1 MQPQVALDTLRR
13 AFRWMHRIR
22 HRRGY
27 GVQSPYAFSLVHDVI
42 YETAPYYAYAAL
54 DAAARLANWRTR
66 DARLVFRLFNAFAPK
81 RGALLFPSPAPH
93 GDGRVVKEAA
103 TLACPSAEWRCGED
117 AFSQSTEGALDV
129 VYAETPQ
136 LLFAQWPAALTAAA
150 PCCAF
155 IVRGIHATPQA
166 RGAWQAITRDE
177 RVRLT
182 FDLYD
187 IGVLC
192 LEPRFAKQHYVV
204 NWW

>member
-117 AFSQSTEGALDV
+117 AFAKHRGCARCGLRRNPAIALCAV
-129 VYAETPQ
+129 VSCTDRGNPLLRIHRAGHSRHAAGTGRVAGYYA
-136 LLFAQWPAALTAAA
+136 
-150 PCCAF
+150 
-155 IVRGIHATPQA
+155 R
-166 RGAWQAITRDE
+166 
-177 RVRLT
+177 
-182 FDLYD
+182 
-187 IGVLC
+187 
-192 LEPRFAKQHYVV
+192 
-204 NWW
+204 